1 MNEVSSRKVALIT
14 GGTQGLGF
22 EAARRLLHHDF
33 HLVLHGR
40 NEERGRA
47 AVDAL
52 KRERAGV
59 QVDFL
64 AADLTSLA
72 AVRAAAQTFRQ
83 RFGRLDLLV
92 NNAAMSSH
100 GETARKETGDGFEL
114 FFAANYLSHYL
125 LTRLLLDL
133 LLKNAPARI
142 VTVGAR
148 QMGAKLD
155 LSDPQMTRNWTPIR
169 AITQAKLGLFAMTT
183 ELARRLDASKLTAN
197 LIDPGLVNTG
207 YQKNAGAVLKLVIR
221 LIGDSAE
228 AVARDYEWVATA
240 PELAGVSGKM
250 FQKRKP
256 VPLKGDA
263 GNPEL
268 AARLWAESARWT
280 GLPDALDALA

>member
-1 MNEVSSRKVALIT
+1 MDSASGRKVVLIT

-22 EAARRLLHHDF
+22 EAARRLVQRDF
-33 HLVLHGR
+33 QLVLHGR

-47 AVDAL
+47 AVEAL
-52 KRERAGV
+52 KRERPGA

-72 AVRAAAQTFRQ
+72 AVRAGAQTFRE
-83 RFGRLDLLV
+83 RFGRLDLLI

-100 GETARKETGDGFEL
+100 GETARKESPDGFEL

-133 LLKNAPARI
+133 LLKSAPARI

-155 LSDPQMTRNWTPIR
+155 LADLQMTRKWTPIR

-183 ELARRLDASKLTAN
+183 ELARRLDSKKLTAN
-197 LIDPGLVNTG
+197 LIDPGLVDTG
-207 YQKNAGAVLKLVIR
+207 YQKNAGAVLKLVLR
-221 LIGDSAE
+221 LIGDAAE
-228 AVARDYEWVATA
+228 AVAQDYEWLATA
-240 PELAGVSGKM
+240 PELDGVSGKM
-250 FQKRKP
+250 FAKRKP

-263 GNPEL
+263 GDPAV
-268 AARLWAESARWT
+268 AARVWAESARWT
-280 GLPDALDALA
+280 GLPEALA